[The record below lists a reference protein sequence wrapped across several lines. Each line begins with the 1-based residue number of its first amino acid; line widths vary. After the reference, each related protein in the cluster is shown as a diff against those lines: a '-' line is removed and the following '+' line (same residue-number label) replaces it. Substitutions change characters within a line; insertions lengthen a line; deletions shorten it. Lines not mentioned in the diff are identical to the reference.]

1 MRAHT
6 KLRLAQRYGLDV
18 TSTDIF
24 QMAKRMA
31 HGQATLLS
39 RQSKTVALWQ
49 LEHQGQLIRM
59 VFDSRS
65 RSILTALPLED
76 SVGFVAAKQLRNS
89 PTTCK
94 TN

>member
-6 KLRLAQRYGLDV
+6 KLRLAQRYGLHA
-18 TSTDIF
+18 TGADIF
-24 QMAKRMA
+24 QMAKRVA

-49 LEHQGQLIRM
+49 LEHQGQLIRV

-76 SVGFVAAKQLRNS
+76 SAGFMAAKR
-89 PTTCK
+89 
-94 TN
+94 